1 MPESKHSLLQRCLV
15 NYRLWQ
21 SWIYVDKTGGGWP
34 KIVQVKQLHEK
45 TFKFPEKILRTATKQ
60 SKNENIC
67 ILGWQNIVEVF
78 PLECYL
84 LCCLRAFLDLK
95 VLSQYW
101 QRIAIP
107 SKWFASSSK
116 VIFYITTANIWVCPV
131 FKKNLY
137 FYMLKWILFIYVYN
151 LKISPVLCHLI
162 SVHLIFTSICIIFI
176 SSNYF

>member
-1 MPESKHSLLQRCLV
+1 MPESKHSFLRRCLV

-60 SKNENIC
+60 TSKKENIC

-131 FKKNLY
+131 FKK
-137 FYMLKWILFIYVYN
+137 
-151 LKISPVLCHLI
+151 
-162 SVHLIFTSICIIFI
+162 IFTFTCWNESFLSKFI
-176 SSNYF
+176 TWKYLQYYVT